1 MILKS
6 HEISKIN
13 LKKNNLV
20 LFYGKNEGLK
30 IEEISKIISTNLD
43 KDILNYEEKE
53 ILENQN
59 SFIENILSKSL
70 FEKEKIIIIKRA
82 TDKILKI
89 IDDIITK
96 NLEDLTI
103 IINADILEKKSKLRS
118 FFEKD
123 KKLIC
128 VPFYPDNEQT
138 LSKLAYNFL
147 RDKKISISSS
157 NINLI
162 VNKCSG
168 DRETLINEL
177 QKIEYFSKNGKKID
191 SENISKLINLI
202 ENHSVSELVNNCL
215 GKNNKKIINILNE
228 NNFSNEDCI
237 MIIRSF
243 LIKAKKLLILST
255 TFEINKNIDLT
266 ISSAKPPIFWKE
278 KEITKQQIYKWKPKN
293 IKKLIYTLGETEL
306 QIKKNINNSI
316 NLITDF
322 ILNQASTETNS

>member
-59 SFIENILSKSL
+59 NFIENILSKSL

-128 VPFYPDNEQT
+128 VPFYPDNEKT

-202 ENHSVSELVNNCL
+202 ENHSVSELVDNCL
-215 GKNNKKIINILNE
+215 AKNNKKIINILNE

>member
-6 HEISKIN
+6 YEINKIN
-13 LKKNNLV
+13 QNINHFI

-30 IEEISKIISTNLD
+30 NEALNILVKNKKNIS
-43 KDILNYEEKE
+43 NYEEKE
-53 ILENQN
+53 ILDNENV
-59 SFIENILSKSL
+59 FIENILSKSL
-70 FEKEKIIIIKRA
+70 FEEEKIIVIKRA

-89 IDDIITK
+89 IEILHLK
-96 NLEDLTI
+96 NLDDTSI
-103 IINADILEKKSKLRS
+103 IINSDNLEKKSKLRS

-123 KKLIC
+123 KKLVC
-128 VPFYPDNEQT
+128 VPFYPDNDQT

-147 RDKKISISSS
+147 REKKISISSS

-177 QKIEYFSKNGKKID
+177 QKIELFGKNGKQIN
-191 SENISKLINLI
+191 SENISKLINLS
-202 ENHSVSELVNNCL
+202 ENHNISELVDNCL
-215 GKNNKKIINILNE
+215 AQNKQKIMRILNE

-237 MIIRSF
+237 MIVRSF
-243 LIKAKKLLILST
+243 LIKSKKLLALSKA
-255 TFEINKNIDLT
+255 FEINKSIDLT

-278 KEITKQQIYKWKPKN
+278 KEITKQQILKWSSKN
-293 IKKLIYTLGETEL
+293 IKQLIYSISETEL

-322 ILNQASTETNS
+322 ILLQSSSETNN

>member
-6 HEISKIN
+6 YEIKKIN
-13 LKKNNLV
+13 LKNNNLI

-30 IEEISKIISTNLD
+30 NEALDFLTKDKNNISKYD
-43 KDILNYEEKE
+43 EKE
-53 ILENQN
+53 ILDNEDN
-59 SFIENILSKSL
+59 FIENILSKSL
-70 FEKEKIIIIKRA
+70 FEQQKFIVIKRA

-89 IDDIITK
+89 IEALHFK
-96 NLEDLTI
+96 NLEDTTI
-103 IINADILEKKSKLRS
+103 IINSDNLEKKSKLRS

-123 KKLIC
+123 KTLIC
-128 VPFYPDNEQT
+128 IPYYPDNDQT
-138 LSKLAYNFL
+138 LSKLAYDFL
-147 RDKKISISSS
+147 KDKKILISPS

-177 QKIEYFSKNGKKID
+177 QKIECFSKNGKQIN
-191 SENISKLINLI
+191 SENISKLINLS
-202 ENHSVSELVNNCL
+202 ENHSITELIDNCL
-215 GKNNKKIINILNE
+215 AQNKKKTITILNE

-237 MIIRSF
+237 MITRSF
-243 LIKAKKLLILST
+243 IMKAKKLLALSK
-255 TFEINKNIDLT
+255 TFETNKNIDLT

-278 KEITKQQIYKWKPKN
+278 KEITKQQIQKWKPKN
-293 IKKLIYTLGETEL
+293 IKNLIYLLSEVEL

-322 ILNQASTETNS
+322 ILLQSSLATNN